1 MASDEEEKK
10 SSPFLSS
17 HLALACH
24 LRVTT
29 LTIDL
34 YISVI
39 IWLEYYKAAFFT
51 LAFFK
56 IPAVEKSRNGQGKLA
71 EIFAWESHDY
81 RYATNVENSNKVT
94 GGTRRQMLEYVRIR
108 FRKKRYP
115 QFKWCI
121 KNDSEMYR
129 SWWYVVRT
137 NFKN

>member
-71 EIFAWESHDY
+71 EIFAWESQKIGMQQMLKT
-81 RYATNVENSNKVT
+81 ATRWREEPEGKCSNTYESASVKKDIPNSN
-94 GGTRRQMLEYVRIR
+94 
-108 FRKKRYP
+108 
-115 QFKWCI
+115 
-121 KNDSEMYR
+121 DA
-129 SWWYVVRT
+129 
-137 NFKN
+137 